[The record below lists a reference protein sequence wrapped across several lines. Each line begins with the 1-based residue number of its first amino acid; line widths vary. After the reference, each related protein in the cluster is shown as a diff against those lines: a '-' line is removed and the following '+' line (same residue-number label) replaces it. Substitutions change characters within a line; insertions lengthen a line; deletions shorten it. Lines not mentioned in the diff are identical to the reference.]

1 VRQRGEMSTDILLT
15 KKKPEMDQGVITDLD
30 IQALVDNSDRL
41 TSEERRRLTAIIKN
55 DRALKKRY
63 DDLIR
68 QKELLQAWWDESRRQ
83 LH

>member
-1 VRQRGEMSTDILLT
+1 MSTDILLT